1 MPKAERK
8 KTEKARKLLSVGTK
22 GEKSMSPAIIREKRS
37 WVVFETFLKE
47 FAFTKLSM

>member
-22 GEKSMSPAIIREKRS
+22 GEKCMSPAIIREKRS
-37 WVVFETFLKE
+37 WVVFETLRICFH
-47 FAFTKLSM
+47 